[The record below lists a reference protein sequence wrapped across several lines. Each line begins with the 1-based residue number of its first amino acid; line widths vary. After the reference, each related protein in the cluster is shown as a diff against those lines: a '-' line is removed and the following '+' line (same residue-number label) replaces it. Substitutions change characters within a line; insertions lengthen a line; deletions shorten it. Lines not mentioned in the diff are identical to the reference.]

1 MKLCTGLLYHL
12 HYHFKGYFEKIY
24 FLQGTIEKNR
34 IISDNYGW
42 LAEIGTMATKS
53 RKSKITIGMA
63 QLNSGDLPESNLG
76 AALRAINKLADRG
89 AELIV
94 LPEHADFIGPDSMKK
109 AQAQAIE
116 NSVYLEKIRALA
128 ADLKCYIHL
137 GSFLEK
143 EGGSVYNCAL
153 VFGPDGALVA
163 KYRKLHLFDVE
174 IPGGKKYLESAVI
187 SSGLTTAQF
196 SIDNFNF
203 GLATC
208 YDLRFPEL
216 FRRLVVNGANV
227 ILLPAAF
234 TMQTGRDHWEVLLR
248 ARAIENLCWVVGVG
262 QWGPAPPNYLS
273 FGRSMVVDPW
283 GLVIAQAPDG
293 VTNVTADIDLQSVDD
308 ARARFPALDHIRS
321 DIFTY

>member
-1 MKLCTGLLYHL
+1 
-12 HYHFKGYFEKIY
+12 
-24 FLQGTIEKNR
+24 
-34 IISDNYGW
+34 
-42 LAEIGTMATKS
+42 MASESKKT
-53 RKSKITIGMA
+53 KITIGMA
-63 QLNSGDLPESNLG
+63 QLNSGDSPENNLG
-76 AALRAINKLADRG
+76 AALRAINELADRG

-94 LPEHADFIGPDSMKK
+94 LPEHADFIGPDNRKK
-109 AQAQAIE
+109 EQAQSIE
-116 NSVYLEKIRALA
+116 NSGYLDKIRAQA
-128 ADLKCYIHL
+128 ADLKCYIHV

-143 EGGSVYNCAL
+143 EGNSVYNCAVVL
-153 VFGPDGALVA
+153 GPDGGMRAR
-163 KYRKLHLFDVE
+163 YRKLHLFDVE

-187 SSGLTTAQF
+187 SPGLETVHF
-196 SIDNFNF
+196 SIDEFNF

-216 FRRLVVNGANV
+216 FRRLVLNGANV

-262 QWGPAPPNYLS
+262 QWGEAPPNHLC

-283 GLVIAQAPDG
+283 GLVTAQAPDG
-293 VTNVTADIDLQSVDD
+293 VTNVTADIELQSVKDV
-308 ARARFPALDHIRS
+308 RTRFPALDHVRD

>member
-1 MKLCTGLLYHL
+1 
-12 HYHFKGYFEKIY
+12 
-24 FLQGTIEKNR
+24 
-34 IISDNYGW
+34 
-42 LAEIGTMATKS
+42 MAS
-53 RKSKITIGMA
+53 ESKKTRITIGMA
-63 QLNSGDLPESNLG
+63 QLNSGDSPENNLG
-76 AALRAINKLADRG
+76 AALRAINELADRG

-94 LPEHADFIGPDSMKK
+94 LPEHADFIGPDNRKK
-109 AQAQAIE
+109 EQAQSIE
-116 NSVYLEKIRALA
+116 NSGYLDKIRAQA
-128 ADLKCYIHL
+128 ADLKCYIHV

-143 EGGSVYNCAL
+143 EGDSVYNCAV
-153 VFGPDGALVA
+153 VFGPDGGMRAR
-163 KYRKLHLFDVE
+163 YRKLHLFDVE

-187 SSGLTTAQF
+187 SPGLETVHF
-196 SIDNFNF
+196 SIDEFNF

-216 FRRLVVNGANV
+216 FRRLVLNGANV

-262 QWGPAPPNYLS
+262 QWGEAPPNHLC

-283 GLVIAQAPDG
+283 GLVTAQAPDG
-293 VTNVTADIDLQSVDD
+293 VTNVTADIELQSVKDV
-308 ARARFPALDHIRS
+308 RTRFPALDHVRD

>member
-1 MKLCTGLLYHL
+1 
-12 HYHFKGYFEKIY
+12 
-24 FLQGTIEKNR
+24 
-34 IISDNYGW
+34 
-42 LAEIGTMATKS
+42 MAS
-53 RKSKITIGMA
+53 ESKKTRITIGMA
-63 QLNSGDLPESNLG
+63 QLNSGDSPENNLG
-76 AALRAINKLADRG
+76 AALRAINELADRG

-94 LPEHADFIGPDSMKK
+94 LPEHADFIGPDNRKK
-109 AQAQAIE
+109 EQAQSIE
-116 NSVYLEKIRALA
+116 NSGYLDKIRAQA

-143 EGGSVYNCAL
+143 EGNSVYNCAV
-153 VFGPDGALVA
+153 VFGPDGGVLA

-187 SSGLTTAQF
+187 SPGLKTVHF
-196 SIDNFNF
+196 SIDEFNF

-216 FRRLVVNGANV
+216 FRRLVLNGANV

-262 QWGPAPPNYLS
+262 QWGEAPPNHLC

-293 VTNVTADIDLQSVDD
+293 VTNVTADIELQSVKDV
-308 ARARFPALDHIRS
+308 RTRFPALDHVRD

>member
-1 MKLCTGLLYHL
+1 
-12 HYHFKGYFEKIY
+12 
-24 FLQGTIEKNR
+24 
-34 IISDNYGW
+34 
-42 LAEIGTMATKS
+42 MASESKKT
-53 RKSKITIGMA
+53 KITIGMA
-63 QLNSGDLPESNLG
+63 QLNSGDSPENNLG
-76 AALRAINKLADRG
+76 AALRAINELADRG

-94 LPEHADFIGPDSMKK
+94 LPEHADFIGPDNRKK
-109 AQAQAIE
+109 EQAQSIE
-116 NSVYLEKIRALA
+116 NSGYLDKIRAQA
-128 ADLKCYIHL
+128 ADLKCYIHV

-143 EGGSVYNCAL
+143 DGGSVYNCAV
-153 VFGPDGALVA
+153 VFGPDGGMRAR
-163 KYRKLHLFDVE
+163 YRKLHLFDVE

-187 SSGLTTAQF
+187 SPGLETVHF
-196 SIDNFNF
+196 SIDEFNF

-216 FRRLVVNGANV
+216 FRRLVLNGANV

-262 QWGPAPPNYLS
+262 QWGEAPPNHLC

-283 GLVIAQAPDG
+283 GLVTAQAPDG
-293 VTNVTADIDLQSVDD
+293 VTNVTAEIELQSVKDV
-308 ARARFPALDHIRS
+308 RTRFPALDHVRD

>member
-1 MKLCTGLLYHL
+1 
-12 HYHFKGYFEKIY
+12 
-24 FLQGTIEKNR
+24 
-34 IISDNYGW
+34 
-42 LAEIGTMATKS
+42 MASESKKT
-53 RKSKITIGMA
+53 KITIGMA
-63 QLNSGDLPESNLG
+63 QLNSGDSPENNLG
-76 AALRAINKLADRG
+76 AVLQAINELADRG

-94 LPEHADFIGPDSMKK
+94 LPEHADFIGPDNRKK
-109 AQAQAIE
+109 EQAQSIE
-116 NSVYLEKIRALA
+116 NSGYLDKIRAQA
-128 ADLKCYIHL
+128 ADLKCHVHL

-143 EGGSVYNCAL
+143 DGGSVYNCAV
-153 VFGPDGALVA
+153 VFGPDGGVLA

-187 SSGLTTAQF
+187 SPGLETVHF
-196 SIDNFNF
+196 SIDEFNF

-216 FRRLVVNGANV
+216 FRRLVLNGANV

-262 QWGPAPPNYLS
+262 QWGEAPPNHLC

-283 GLVIAQAPDG
+283 GLVTAQAPDG
-293 VTNVTADIDLQSVDD
+293 VTNVTADIELQSVKDV
-308 ARARFPALDHIRS
+308 RTRFPALDHVRD